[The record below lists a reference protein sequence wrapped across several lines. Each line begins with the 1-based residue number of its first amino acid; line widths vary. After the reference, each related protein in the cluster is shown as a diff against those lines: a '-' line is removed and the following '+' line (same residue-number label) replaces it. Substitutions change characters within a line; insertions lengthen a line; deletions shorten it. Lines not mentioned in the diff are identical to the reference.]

1 MNSDDCL
8 SEDRHDHGI
17 SGIGSGKLHV
27 VSEFVWGD
35 ALQQELAGISV
46 LAFVA
51 FQRNSEQ
58 SNSDRDSKAKDDYR
72 QSPPCDSQDF
82 VMTVD
87 LVDHRKAI
95 PVKSSGVQLH
105 DSLRAILA
113 KWGSLCELNG
123 RRTSEHFTAC
133 GMGIV
138 IA

>member
-1 MNSDDCL
+1 MNPSGRL
-8 SEDRHDHGI
+8 SEHHHQKCIRRVRP
-17 SGIGSGKLHV
+17 GKLHV
-27 VSEFVWGD
+27 VSKLVGRN
-35 ALQQELAGISV
+35 ALQNQLSGVSV

-82 VMTVD
+82 VMAVD
-87 LVDHRKAI
+87 PVDHRKAI

-123 RRTSEHFTAC
+123 RMSEHFTAC

>member
-1 MNSDDCL
+1 MNPSDCL
-8 SEDRHDHGI
+8 SEDRHDHSI
-17 SGIGSGKLHV
+17 SGISSGKLHV
-27 VSEFVWGD
+27 VGKFVWGD

-82 VMTVD
+82 VMAVD
-87 LVDHRKAI
+87 PVDHRKAI

-123 RRTSEHFTAC
+123 RMSEHFTAC

>member
-35 ALQQELAGISV
+35 ALQQKLAGISV

-72 QSPPCDSQDF
+72 QGPPCDSQDF
-82 VMTVD
+82 VMAVD
-87 LVDHRKAI
+87 LVDHREAI
-95 PVKSSGVQLH
+95 PVKSTVAQLH

-113 KWGSLCELNG
+113 KWGSLN
-123 RRTSEHFTAC
+123 
-133 GMGIV
+133 
-138 IA
+138 

>member
-58 SNSDRDSKAKDDYR
+58 SNSDRDSKAKDDYC

-82 VMTVD
+82 VMAVD

-105 DSLRAILA
+105 DSLRNLA
-113 KWGSLCELNG
+113 KWASLCELNG
-123 RRTSEHFTAC
+123 RTSEHFTAC
-133 GMGIV
+133 DMGIV
-138 IA
+138 IV

>member
-1 MNSDDCL
+1 MNPSDCL
-8 SEDRHDHGI
+8 SEDRHDHSI
-17 SGIGSGKLHV
+17 SGISSGKLHV
-27 VSEFVWGD
+27 VDKLVRGD
-35 ALQQELAGISV
+35 PLQHELAGISV

-51 FQRNSEQ
+51 LEWNSEQ
-58 SNSDRDSKAKDDYR
+58 SNSDRDSDAKNNYR
-72 QSPPCDSQDF
+72 QSPPCYSQDF
-82 VMTVD
+82 VLD
-87 LVDHRKAI
+87 AALVSHRRAI

-123 RRTSEHFTAC
+123 RMSEHFTAC